1 MKINY
6 FEVKRR
12 MVELVYI
19 LRHKPNDK
27 ILQYELNLLKNE
39 HPMGWLE
46 IQPNEE
52 DSERRERIAEQ
63 NANIQRVDA
72 QTKKYWRR

>member
-1 MKINY
+1 MKTNY

-12 MVELVYI
+12 MVEQVYI
-19 LRHKPNDK
+19 LRHRPEDTALQNELR
-27 ILQYELNLLKNE
+27 ILKTE

-52 DSERRERIAEQ
+52 DSERRERE
-63 NANIQRVDA
+63 ANIQRVDA
-72 QTKKYWRR
+72 QVKGVKKW

>member
-1 MKINY
+1 MKTNY

-19 LRHKPNDK
+19 LRHRPEDTALQNELR
-27 ILQYELNLLKNE
+27 ILKTE

-52 DSERRERIAEQ
+52 DSERRERE
-63 NANIQRVDA
+63 ANIQRVDA
-72 QTKKYWRR
+72 QVKGVKKW

>member
-1 MKINY
+1 MKTNY

-19 LRHKPNDK
+19 LRHRPEDTALQNELR
-27 ILQYELNLLKNE
+27 ILKTE

-52 DSERRERIAEQ
+52 DSERRERE
-63 NANIQRVDA
+63 ANIQRVDA
-72 QTKKYWRR
+72 QTKKYWGK

>member
-1 MKINY
+1 MKTNY

-19 LRHKPNDK
+19 LRHRPKDTALQNELR
-27 ILQYELNLLKNE
+27 ILKTE

-52 DSERRERIAEQ
+52 DSERRERE
-63 NANIQRVDA
+63 ANIQRVDA
-72 QTKKYWRR
+72 QVKKYWGKK

>member
-1 MKINY
+1 MKTNY

-19 LRHKPNDK
+19 LRHRPKDTALQNELR
-27 ILQYELNLLKNE
+27 ILKTE

-52 DSERRERIAEQ
+52 DSERRERE
-63 NANIQRVDA
+63 ANIQRVDA
-72 QTKKYWRR
+72 QVKKYWGTK

>member
-19 LRHKPNDK
+19 LRHRPKDTALQNELR
-27 ILQYELNLLKNE
+27 ILKTE

-52 DSERRERIAEQ
+52 DSERRERE
-63 NANIQRVDA
+63 ANIQRVDA
-72 QTKKYWRR
+72 QTKKYWGK

>member
-1 MKINY
+1 MKTNY

-19 LRHKPNDK
+19 LRHRPEDTA
-27 ILQYELNLLKNE
+27 LQNELRILKNE

-52 DSERRERIAEQ
+52 DSERRERE
-63 NANIQRVDA
+63 ANIQRVDA
-72 QTKKYWRR
+72 QVKKYWGKK

>member
-1 MKINY
+1 MKTNY

-19 LRHKPNDK
+19 LRHRPKDTALQNELR
-27 ILQYELNLLKNE
+27 ILKTE

-46 IQPNEE
+46 IQPIEE
-52 DSERRERIAEQ
+52 DSERRERE
-63 NANIQRVDA
+63 ANIQRVDA
-72 QTKKYWRR
+72 QVKKYWGKK

>member
-1 MKINY
+1 MKTNY

-19 LRHKPNDK
+19 LRHRPEDTALQNELR
-27 ILQYELNLLKNE
+27 ILKTE

-52 DSERRERIAEQ
+52 DSERRERE
-63 NANIQRVDA
+63 ANIQRVDA
-72 QTKKYWRR
+72 QVKKYWGKK

>member
-1 MKINY
+1 MKTNY

-19 LRHKPNDK
+19 LRHSPEDTALQNELR
-27 ILQYELNLLKNE
+27 ILKTE

-52 DSERRERIAEQ
+52 DSERRERE
-63 NANIQRVDA
+63 ANIQRVDA
-72 QTKKYWRR
+72 QVKGVKKW

>member
-1 MKINY
+1 
-6 FEVKRR
+6 

-19 LRHKPNDK
+19 LRHRPEDTALQNELR
-27 ILQYELNLLKNE
+27 ILKTE

-52 DSERRERIAEQ
+52 DSERRERE
-63 NANIQRVDA
+63 ANIQRVDA
-72 QTKKYWRR
+72 QVKKYWGKK